1 MTRRFFPFL
10 VLLIT
15 VFGLLPQASI
25 QAQGPLPEGHQPGKV
40 TLSQPLQLQ
49 GPARA
54 PKPAAPSPQART
66 PHQPGAW
73 HQLPHPPFDYTRFD
87 CVFVPGPADQTWANK
102 IYCPGGRTG
111 GATESPRVWMFD
123 PVNLTWTD
131 TGFDVVEDVS
141 NYTANLVYDDGTGRG
156 PAIYII
162 GGYNADGTPAGN
174 IGTVQRFYPQTG
186 VAEALPSADDWTVQ
200 VAGNLVAAMGTA
212 VVNDVIYVFGGW
224 ENQAPPYFYNGTWA
238 FDPKAPSGSRWTDL
252 GVTINPARSY
262 IQVAVQDD
270 VIYAIGGIYQYA
282 GGDLAPTTVVEA
294 LDTHN
299 IAAGWQTKAPL
310 PVASGEGRGFGF
322 DADTLAPAPWGGHIY
337 VAGGGDWPNPSA
349 EAMEY
354 NVLSDS
360 WNVDFPNLN
369 QARRDHAGV
378 FVPLCTPDPNDGLP
392 GLWVFGGRLTSDNPP
407 YGDPEYYPLP
417 CAVECNVLVVDDD
430 WDFTSTHGGGRP
442 YYTSTLDYLGY
453 PYDVWDTETQGDPT
467 AADMAPYD
475 VVLWFTGY
483 AWENGVFT
491 PTNES
496 EVAAYLDG
504 GGNFILSSEDYYYE
518 AGTVTPFMQ
527 NYLGIASFPGEDVTE
542 LDPVGNAG
550 NPIGDGLGPY
560 AMVRPDDWD
569 AYWPTGGSE
578 GPWDDYANAGP
589 GADEPFR
596 YNASGQNNSTN
607 YDGGIFKTA
616 FLAWPFEWID
626 TVEERAEILG
636 AALDWMC
643 GAAGLPQVVLLPP
656 YQQGNGD
663 AGTTVVYT
671 LTLGN
676 YLGYSDTFTL
686 TYTSLWP
693 VDGPA
698 TLGPLAN
705 NTVASFAVT
714 VTIPADAACL
724 DEDTAVVTALASN
737 PMYTDT
743 AQIRTIAG
751 PDWQVESNAN
761 AEGTHWM
768 AFACTDDYG
777 ISGTCFY
784 AGGLGPGNTVTG
796 HAQAYD
802 IATGVWSDLPDM
814 PIPVFG
820 AVGGFLGGQFCVAG
834 GFTTT
839 AGDWGGTYALQC
851 YDPVGGSWSTGP
863 DIPGPPEVG
872 GAGGAAGG
880 VVDGVL
886 HVTGGCGS
894 NTCAS
899 NQHFAF
905 DGTSWTQLAPMPDY
919 LVFHGAAVGEGKLYV
934 GGDYTGLDGFYEY
947 DIPNDTW
954 ITRASLPA
962 GAGKKSPVGAVVAG
976 GGAFWW
982 GGDLGGWSNV
992 QNTTWYYDPV
1002 VNGWVQFT
1010 AFLNQMTT
1018 GAGGGLA
1025 DGRLWNF
1032 GGSIGAGPLI
1042 PPPHESLEYC
1052 IPPSPG
1058 AGALLGH
1065 IYDANTGLGIA
1076 NANVQ
1081 LQGVSNPDFWDERRS
1096 GPDGGYAFDPLISGT
1111 YLLHVMGLDYY
1122 NQYNIGPITVT
1133 AGISTVVD
1141 VDLAASWPDLAPLS
1155 VSVTLPENVTGTFEV
1170 TLANTG
1176 TGDLHFHV
1184 SELPADGAFFP
1195 EGMPQG
1201 VDAQVY
1207 RDLAASPEGTA
1218 TFIVYLKE
1226 QADLS
1231 AAFAMKDWV
1240 ARGRYVVDTL
1250 RRTAE
1255 RTQAGLLA
1263 ELDKAGVEYK
1273 SHYIVN
1279 AVVVRGN
1286 LELLNRIAGRPEVA
1300 FIGPNTA
1307 IPAPR
1312 PVSVEPSADGQPE
1325 TVEWNIQK
1333 VRADDVWAE
1342 FGVTGQGIVVSNIDT
1357 GVQYD
1362 HPALVRQYRGCQD
1375 PPTCSSFDHNYNWW
1389 DPYHQFPSA
1398 PGDVLAHGTHTMGTM
1413 VGEDASQTNQI
1424 GMAPGARWVAC
1435 KGFDNTTGSGY
1446 DAELLECA
1454 EFILAPWDL
1463 TGSNA
1468 NPDLRPHVVN
1478 NSWGGGPAQW
1488 WYMQAMYAWRAAGI
1502 FPGFSGGNSGPG
1514 CGTVHSPSDNPNVLS
1529 TGATDINDNIATFSS
1544 RGPADVTGIRKP
1556 DVSAPG
1562 VNIRSSVPGSGY
1574 QGGWNGTSMAS
1585 PHTCGEAALLWAA
1598 QPDLIGN
1605 VQQTYWVIEQ
1615 SALGLTSTQLCGDDV
1630 PGGIPNNVFGWGRID
1645 AYEAVSLALSTNW
1658 DISWLGVDPVQ
1669 GVVAPGDGVTL
1680 TLSFDT
1686 AGLEAGQCYTGTLK
1700 FEFNDPYIHEVLM
1713 PVELCVQAGPCV
1725 PVETADF
1732 SWVPV
1737 TPTVGQAVTLTAT
1750 YTPPTATTP
1759 ITYTWSF
1766 GDGNPGS
1773 GQVVTHTYAA
1783 TGTYTVLLTV
1793 TNACGT
1799 ATISHG
1805 LTVVAPPIQYY
1816 TIYLPLVFKG
1826 YTPTH

>member
-1 MTRRFFPFL
+1 MKQNTLLSIL
-10 VLLIT
+10 VLLSL
-15 VFGLLPQASI
+15 VLVALPAPTA
-25 QAQGPLPEGHQPGKV
+25 AQGSATQAEGSLPEGRQPGKV

-54 PKPAAPSPQART
+54 PKPADSSAEAQT
-66 PHQPGAW
+66 PHQPGTW
-73 HQLPHPPFDYTRFD
+73 HQLPHPPFEYNRFD

-111 GATESPRVWMFD
+111 GSTESPDIWMFD
-123 PVNLTWTD
+123 PVSLTWTD
-131 TGFDVVEDVS
+131 TGVDVVEDVS
-141 NYTANLVYDDGTGRG
+141 NYTANLVYDDGTGNG

-162 GGYNADGTPAGN
+162 GGYNADGSPADN

-186 VAEALPSADDWTVQ
+186 VAEALPAADDWTVQ
-200 VAGNLVAAMGTA
+200 VAGYLVAAMGTA

-224 ENQAPPYFYNGTWA
+224 ENQAAPYFYNGTWA
-238 FDPKAPSGSRWTDL
+238 FDPKQPSGSRWTNL
-252 GVTINPARSY
+252 GVTLNPGRSY

-270 VIYAIGGIYQYA
+270 VIYAIGGIYDYT
-282 GGDLAPTTVVEA
+282 GGDLVPTAVVEA

-299 IAAGWQTKAPL
+299 IAAGWQAKSSM

-322 DADTLAPAPWGGHIY
+322 DADTLAPAPWGGYLY
-337 VAGGGDWPNPSA
+337 VAGGGDWPNPSV

-360 WNVDFPNLN
+360 WNQDFPNLN
-369 QARRDHAGV
+369 QARRDHAGT
-378 FVPLCTPDPNDGLP
+378 FVPLCTPDPDDGLP
-392 GLWVFGGRLTSDNPP
+392 GLWVFGGHLTSDNPP

-453 PYDVWDTETQGDPT
+453 PYDLWDTETQGDPT

-483 AWENGVFT
+483 AWEDGVFT
-491 PTNES
+491 PANETQ
-496 EVAAYLDG
+496 VAAYLDG
-504 GGNFILSSEDYYYE
+504 GGNFILSSADYHYE

-527 NYLGIASFPGEDVTE
+527 NYLGVSNVTDDMVE

-569 AYWPTGGSE
+569 AYWPTGSGE

-636 AALDWMC
+636 AALEWMC
-643 GAAGLPQVVLLPP
+643 APAGLPQVVLLPP

-663 AGTTVVYT
+663 PGTEVVYN

-705 NTVASFAVT
+705 NAVASFAVT

-737 PMYTDT
+737 PIYSDT

-751 PDWQVESNAN
+751 PDWQVESNTN
-761 AEGTHWM
+761 AEGAHWM

-777 ISGTCFY
+777 TSGTCFY
-784 AGGLGPGNTVTG
+784 AGGLGAGNTVTG

-802 IATGVWSDLPDM
+802 IATATWSDLPDM
-814 PIPVFG
+814 PTPVFG
-820 AVGGFLGGQFCVAG
+820 AVGGFLGGKFCVAG

-839 AGDWGGTYALQC
+839 SGDWGGTYALQC
-851 YDPVGGSWSTGP
+851 YDPATNLWSTGP

-886 HVTGGCGS
+886 HVTGGCGA

-905 DGTSWTQLAPMPDY
+905 DGTSWTPLAVLPDF
-919 LVFHGAAVGEGKLYV
+919 LSFHGAAAGAGKLYV

-947 DIPNDTW
+947 DILNDAW
-954 ITRASLPA
+954 ITRANLPA
-962 GAGKKSPVGAVVAG
+962 GAGKKSPVGAVVPG
-976 GGAFWW
+976 GGVFWW
-982 GGDLGGWSNV
+982 GGDLGGWSSI
-992 QNTTWYYDPV
+992 QDTTWYYDPV

-1010 AFLNQMTT
+1010 AFLNQATT

-1058 AGALLGH
+1058 AGALTGH
-1065 IYDANTGLGIA
+1065 IYDLNTGLGLV

-1081 LQGVSNPDFWDERRS
+1081 LEGDSDPDFWDERYS
-1096 GPDGGYAFDPLISGT
+1096 GSDGGYSFDPLIAGT
-1111 YLLHVMGLDYY
+1111 YWLHVMEMGYY
-1122 NQYNIGPITVT
+1122 NQYYIGPITVT
-1133 AGISTVVD
+1133 EGIPTVVD
-1141 VDLAASWPDLAPLS
+1141 VSLPASWPSLSDAS
-1155 VSVTLPENVTGTFEV
+1155 VSITLPPTSTGTFEV
-1170 TLANTG
+1170 TVANTG
-1176 TGDLHFHV
+1176 TADLYFHA
-1184 SELPADGAFFP
+1184 SEIPADGIFFP

-1201 VDAQVY
+1201 VDPQVY
-1207 RDLAASPEGTA
+1207 RDLAAAPDSQA
-1218 TFIVYLKE
+1218 RFIVYLRE

-1231 AAFAMKDWV
+1231 AAFGMQDRS
-1240 ARGRYVVDTL
+1240 ARGRYVLDTL
-1250 RRTAE
+1250 RKTAE

-1263 ELDKAGVEYK
+1263 ELEKAGVPYE
-1273 SHYIVN
+1273 SRYIVN
-1279 AVVVRGN
+1279 AVVVQGGRA
-1286 LELLNRIAGRPEVA
+1286 LVETLAARPEVA
-1300 FIGPNTA
+1300 FIGPVMA
-1307 IPAPR
+1307 YPAPA
-1312 PVSVEPSADGQPE
+1312 PVEAAPAPDSAE
-1325 TVEWNIQK
+1325 AIEWNIQK
-1333 VRADDVWAE
+1333 IKADQVWAD
-1342 FGVTGQGIVVSNIDT
+1342 FGVTGEGTVVSNIDT
-1357 GVQYD
+1357 GVQYT
-1362 HPALVRQYRGCQD
+1362 HPALVNQYRGNLG
-1375 PPTCSSFDHNYNWW
+1375 SSTYDHNYNWW
-1389 DPYHQFPSA
+1389 DPYNQNPTEPTDAS
-1398 PGDVLAHGTHTMGTM
+1398 GHGTHTMGTM
-1413 VGEDASQTNQI
+1413 CGSDDPAHPITATNAI
-1424 GMAPGARWVAC
+1424 GVAPGTQWMAC
-1435 KGFDNTTGSGY
+1435 DGFDNTTGYGY
-1446 DAELLECA
+1446 DPELLECA

-1463 TGSNA
+1463 SGA
-1468 NPDLRPHVVN
+1468 NPNPDMRPDVVS
-1478 NSWGGGPAQW
+1478 NSWGGGQGQW
-1488 WYMQAMYAWRAAGI
+1488 WYNQVIYAWRAAGI
-1502 FPGFSGGNSGPG
+1502 FPSFSNGNNGPS
-1514 CGTVHSPSDNPNVLS
+1514 CGTAGSPGDQPNVMS
-1529 TGATDINDNIATFSS
+1529 SGATDSSDNIATFSS
-1544 RGPADVTGIRKP
+1544 RGPALITGLTKP
-1556 DVSAPG
+1556 NVSAPG
-1562 VNIRSSVPGSGY
+1562 VSVRSSVPTNAYALYS
-1574 QGGWNGTSMAS
+1574 GTSMAA
-1585 PHTCGEAALLWAA
+1585 PHTAAEAALIWSAVPALR
-1598 QPDLIGN
+1598 GN
-1605 VQQTYWVIEQ
+1605 VQQTYWLIEQ
-1615 SALGLTSTQLCGDDV
+1615 SAFRIDSDQCDPAGTY
-1630 PGGIPNNVFGWGRID
+1630 PNNVYGYGRID
-1645 AYEAVSLALSTNW
+1645 AYGAISMALSANW
-1658 DISWLGVDPVQ
+1658 DISWLEIDPTMAT
-1669 GVVAPGDGVTL
+1669 VAPGDSLTF
-1680 TLSFDT
+1680 TLSFDSS
-1686 AGLEAGQCYTGTLK
+1686 GLTVDECYTGTLK
-1700 FEFNDPYIHEVLM
+1700 IEYNDPYIQEVLM
-1713 PVELCVQAGPCV
+1713 PVELCV
-1725 PVETADF
+1725 EE
-1732 SWVPV
+1732 
-1737 TPTVGQAVTLTAT
+1737 
-1750 YTPPTATTP
+1750 
-1759 ITYTWSF
+1759 
-1766 GDGNPGS
+1766 
-1773 GQVVTHTYAA
+1773 
-1783 TGTYTVLLTV
+1783 
-1793 TNACGT
+1793 
-1799 ATISHG
+1799 
-1805 LTVVAPPIQYY
+1805 APPPEHHF
-1816 TIYLPLVFKG
+1816 IYLPIVLKG
-1826 YTPTH
+1826 YGAP